1 MKYINHIP
9 AWLRSKYT
17 IALSAFLAII
27 LFFDKNDFF
36 TQQARN
42 AELKELLMSKKHY
55 QSEIASEQRELEQ
68 LKNNPATLEK
78 YAREKYLMKKDK
90 EDLFII
96 PENNPEQGK

>member
-17 IALSAFLAII
+17 IALFAFLAII

-55 QSEIASEQRELEQ
+55 QGEIASEQRELER

-96 PENNPEQGK
+96 PENSPEQGK